1 MRRMT
6 LRKCLMRMSLS
17 LIDESFMNTQRNIF
31 FAAIVSAFASIFL
44 SACQDRFDSRDID
57 DNHGDSRVSL
67 GFAADDYL
75 PVLRSALP
83 KEEERRIDNLYVWI
97 FDEEGGTSAKP
108 VFSKVY
114 KKSDLMSAA
123 GRRKDKYSEAD
134 GEVPSAKGLLE
145 EGIKLPVGN
154 CVVYMV
160 ANVPGGN
167 YYKVGNSA
175 FSGDVSNL
183 TAQDL
188 DGLIAA
194 LSPTTKDRDNGFL
207 LMSAKEVKEITPS
220 TTRVDVRLK
229 RVDARVDFSIGLSQ
243 TAKRRGDTFTARSYS
258 VHNIPNRAYLFERPI
273 NPDSHSVTWDA
284 SAPSESTHYF
294 DSKERTLDFL
304 DKDTDRSLAT
314 FYMPESRKPCKS
326 SVKDV
331 SHDFDEQYRA
341 RAKQN
346 KEELSSDTN
355 PYLKNTNFQYA
366 PDRATYIEVKGE
378 YRTKLSDGTTR
389 TADVTYRVLLGD
401 FIRDIDDYNTLR
413 DYQYNYIITVNG
425 VDDVLVEVESNKL
438 TGEQEPAPDN
448 DGFVYDSKNE
458 FQLDSHYEQRTFLLR
473 KGDLGLDAQGNVKSI
488 AFYIS
493 TPFQAPRIV
502 FYSKDELQKLALQ
515 GFKVSED
522 KWTDNDWLRFFIHDE
537 NDINPFT
544 SVYYT
549 DMTDN
554 DLLTV
559 EGLMYRLSLNVKQSG
574 RRYNPDDLIKITVF
588 VNENYYESV
597 PSYKGNN
604 PKDKDLWKRFVNTP
618 DRKFMLLVP
627 EHSASPYS
635 PDGQSAHFESVLTL
649 SQYPIR
655 TVFQSDAGGVVRV
668 WGVES
673 VDETPNLDFTYLA
686 TSEPLSRLNKFFSNG
701 FANTWNLLP
710 IEATDAKPYERTDMD
725 DFYQVTP
732 EYRLWKT
739 YTLVD
744 DKGVRL
750 NPNKRKPIDFK
761 SKNFNYAM
769 FAPFS
774 RNRDENH
781 DDRMQRKEMK
791 WFNPSPAEAVLF
803 FMTQRTLPSKIQF
816 LSTPTEPTVLFTNRG
831 YRGSDNR
838 ALYMNNPFV
847 IVSGTS
853 SQNYLGDFNKQYN
866 IGGGSPGERTKYSH
880 NRLVRDLGILD
891 EYPSGNPLYKQD
903 QGHYTNNDL
912 QTELPRTMN
921 VVLDKDHYRFMRADH
936 ITPLALRKVRAIGE
950 LPMHS
955 QYSSINSIYVK
966 GFEVATYPARE
977 YGADYRDGKRD
988 DARKFYDANK
998 RKAPIDNNWQ
1008 KLQRDINS
1016 GFSPCAT
1023 YWQYSDYPGDKNY
1036 DKGTW
1041 RVPNMAEMQMMMVNL
1056 FDWDS
1061 REITKIYGKEIAY
1074 PWGSPGAFYNVGTRT
1089 GDDRLPGNST
1099 MGVSYSNGYSM
1110 HVEGYLRMVGTSDI
1124 DRWIKVN
1131 QVLYVRCVRDLPE

>member
-1 MRRMT
+1 
-6 LRKCLMRMSLS
+6 
-17 LIDESFMNTQRNIF
+17 MNTQRNIF

-57 DNHGDSRVSL
+57 AVYGDRRVSL
-67 GFAADDYL
+67 EFSADAFL

-83 KEEERRIDNLYVWI
+83 QDEERRIDNLYVWI
-97 FDEEGGTSAKP
+97 FDEDGGTSATP

-114 KKSDLMSAA
+114 LKSDLMAA
-123 GRRKDKYSEAD
+123 ANSRKTKYTEAD
-134 GEVPSAKGLLE
+134 EEVPSAKGLLE
-145 EGIKLPVGN
+145 EGIKLPVGK

-160 ANVPGGN
+160 ANLPGGN

-175 FSGDVSNL
+175 LSGDVSTL
-183 TAQDL
+183 TPGDL
-188 DGLIAA
+188 DGLIAS
-194 LSPTTKDRDNGFL
+194 LDILTKDRDNGFL

-229 RVDARVDFSIGLSQ
+229 RLDARVDFSIGLSNE
-243 TAKRRGDTFTARSYS
+243 AKGRGDTFTARSYS

-273 NPDSHSVTWDA
+273 NPDAPGVTWDA
-284 SAPSESTHYF
+284 SAPSEEGHYF
-294 DSKERTLDFL
+294 VSNERPLDFL
-304 DKDTDRSLAT
+304 DKDTNRSLAT
-314 FYMPESRKPCKS
+314 FYMPESRKPFKG
-326 SVKDV
+326 SVKGV
-331 SHDFDEQYRA
+331 SEDSAAQYRA

-346 KEELSSDTN
+346 KEELPSETN
-355 PYLKNTNFQYA
+355 PYLKNTNFKYA

-378 YRTKLSDGTTR
+378 YRSMLSDGTSR

-401 FIRDIDDYNTLR
+401 FKKDMDDYNTLR
-413 DYQYNYIITVNG
+413 DHWYTYLITVNG
-425 VDDVLVEVESNKL
+425 VDDILVEVDSNKS

-448 DGFVYDSKNE
+448 DGLVYDSDNE
-458 FQLDSHYEQRTFLLR
+458 FQLDSHYEQRTFGLR
-473 KGDLGLDAQGNVKSI
+473 KGDLGLDAQGNVESI
-488 AFYIS
+488 AFYVS

-502 FYSKDELQKLALQ
+502 FYSKNELQELATQ

-522 KWTDNDWLRFFIHDE
+522 KWTDNDWLRFFIHNED
-537 NDINPFT
+537 NTNPDLNT

-549 DMTDN
+549 DMTED

-559 EGLMYRLSLNVKQSG
+559 EQLLYRLSQSTTPSG
-574 RRYNPDDLIKITVF
+574 RPFKADDEIKITVF
-588 VNENYYESV
+588 VNENYYESE
-597 PSYKGNN
+597 PSYAGKN

-627 EHSASPYS
+627 EHSNSPYS
-635 PDGQSAHFESVLTL
+635 PDGQSAQFRSILTL

-655 TVFQSDAGGVVRV
+655 TIFQSDAGGVVRV

-686 TSEPLSRLNKFFSNG
+686 TTEPLSRLNKFFSNG

-710 IEATDAKPYERTDMD
+710 QEATDLKPYERTDMD
-725 DFYQVTP
+725 DFYQVIP
-732 EYRLWKT
+732 EYNLWKT

-750 NPNKRKPIDFK
+750 NPNKRKPIDFN

-774 RNRDENH
+774 RNRDENR
-781 DDRMQRKEMK
+781 DNRMQRREMK

-803 FMTQRTLPSKIQF
+803 FMTQRTLPSNIQF
-816 LSTPTEPTVLFTNRG
+816 LSETTVPTVLFTNRG

-847 IVSGTS
+847 IINGTS
-853 SQNYLGDFNKQYN
+853 SQNYLGEFNAQYKVP
-866 IGGGSPGERTKYSH
+866 GGSPGERTKYSH

-891 EYPSGNPLYKQD
+891 EYPASNPLYKQD
-903 QGHYTNNDL
+903 QGHYTNEDL
-912 QTELPRTMN
+912 KTELPRTLN
-921 VVLDKDHYRFMRADH
+921 VVRDKDNYLIMRADH
-936 ITPLALRKVRAIGE
+936 ISPLALRKVRAERE

-955 QYSSINSIYVK
+955 QYASINSIYQK
-966 GFEVATYPARE
+966 GFEVAKWPARE
-977 YGADYRDGKRD
+977 YGADYREGKRN
-988 DARKFYDANK
+988 DASKFYDANK
-998 RKAPIDNNWQ
+998 RDAPIDNNWQ

-1023 YWQYSDYPGDKNY
+1023 YWQYSDYAGDPNY

-1061 REITKIYGKEIAY
+1061 RENKAVYNDEIEY
-1074 PWGSPGAFYNVGTRT
+1074 PWGSPGAWYNVGTRT
-1089 GDDRLPGNST
+1089 GDDRLPGNSQ

-1110 HVEGYLRMVGTSDI
+1110 HVEGYLRMVGTSDME
-1124 DRWIKVN
+1124 RWLKVD
-1131 QVLYVRCVRDLPE
+1131 QKLFVRCVRDLPE